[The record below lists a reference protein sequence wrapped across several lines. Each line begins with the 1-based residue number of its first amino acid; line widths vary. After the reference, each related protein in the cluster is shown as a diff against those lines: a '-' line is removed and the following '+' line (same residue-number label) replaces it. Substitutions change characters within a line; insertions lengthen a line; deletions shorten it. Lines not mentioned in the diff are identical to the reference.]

1 MAILQ
6 EFHAA
11 HGEPQFAGSACPAS
25 VGRTAQQSLDPAP
38 TQAQSMGVNMIE
50 SSPILIISG
59 ECEHRAQLADSVS
72 KVGLFPV
79 CCATVA
85 DVRALAKNQPFCAA
99 VSEDQLPDG
108 DFRAV
113 IGEMRRNS
121 AHPPV
126 VVVSRR
132 DDWDFYLSTV
142 RMGAFDS
149 VAFPPTPGELERV
162 LWTALC
168 DVKRA

>member
-1 MAILQ
+1 MGANM
-6 EFHAA
+6 
-11 HGEPQFAGSACPAS
+11 
-25 VGRTAQQSLDPAP
+25 LD
-38 TQAQSMGVNMIE
+38 

-59 ECEHRAQLADSVS
+59 EREHLTQLADSVS

-85 DVRALAKNQPFCAA
+85 DVRALVSNQPFCAA

-113 IGEMRRNS
+113 IGEMRRQS

-162 LWTALC
+162 LWTALSE
-168 DVKRA
+168 VKRS

>member
-1 MAILQ
+1 MAIYL
-6 EFHAA
+6 EFEAA
-11 HGEPQFAGSACPAS
+11 QVQTHFAAGAVYAGVRQRGLHCGDPGPIQLMGANM
-25 VGRTAQQSLDPAP
+25 LD
-38 TQAQSMGVNMIE
+38 

-85 DVRALAKNQPFCAA
+85 DVRALVKTQPFCAA

-108 DFRAV
+108 DFREV
-113 IGEMRRNS
+113 ICEMRRHS

-162 LWTALC
+162 LWTALSE
-168 DVKRA
+168 VKRS

>member
-1 MAILQ
+1 M
-6 EFHAA
+6 
-11 HGEPQFAGSACPAS
+11 
-25 VGRTAQQSLDPAP
+25 V
-38 TQAQSMGVNMIE
+38 E

-59 ECEHRAQLADSVS
+59 EREHRTQLADSIS
-72 KVGLFPV
+72 KAGLFPV

-85 DVRALAKNQPFCAA
+85 DVRALVKSQPFCAA

-113 IGEMRRNS
+113 IGEMRRHS

-162 LWTALC
+162 LWTALSG
-168 DVKRA
+168 VKRS

>member
-1 MAILQ
+1 MFMGANM
-6 EFHAA
+6 
-11 HGEPQFAGSACPAS
+11 
-25 VGRTAQQSLDPAP
+25 LD
-38 TQAQSMGVNMIE
+38 

-59 ECEHRAQLADSVS
+59 EREHRAQLADSVS

-85 DVRALAKNQPFCAA
+85 DVRALVSRQPFCAA

-113 IGEMRRNS
+113 IGEMRRHS

-162 LWTALC
+162 LWTALSE
-168 DVKRA
+168 VKRA